1 MKNKKILYIS
11 ITLIILLFVGKLS
24 YDYLSKVNKE
34 TQKDISIDNDIPTN
48 FDVAPNFTAFDKDGN
63 LVSLSDYKGKKNV
76 VVNFWASWC
85 NPCKVEMPFFQEATN
100 KYNNSDSDIEILMV
114 NLTDGF
120 QETEDKANKFLKDNN
135 YNMNVL
141 YDLDSSASK
150 AYYISA
156 IPRTIFVTK
165 NGDLLYDHIG
175 LMDSD
180 ALNKGINDL
189 LNSK

>member
-141 YDLDSSASK
+141 YDLDSSAFN
-150 AYYISA
+150 AYYINR